1 MTYALQI
8 DDWRNSRQLEWSW
21 TVLLGPVWM
30 VFYGFWVHHQS
41 TDRFLCVYVL
51 LIGLVGG
58 AWLMSTTA
66 TSIDTVCVIIDEE
79 PEQKAVLNAQLVD
92 VIFCGCCCSLVK
104 SDPVFVL
111 CTFAIMETK
120 KKNETYYIVIM
131 NIDMLWTDEVN
142 ISTHADEKTI
152 SSFMRKSTLTI
163 RLDVHGVTVHLMT
176 PLPLS
181 WPHR

>member
-1 MTYALQI
+1 MIEGTA
-8 DDWRNSRQLEWSW
+8 DNSNDLEPFR
-21 TVLLGPVWM
+21 LA
-30 VFYGFWVHHQS
+30 
-41 TDRFLCVYVL
+41 RFGCFFLWILSASSVNRSIFMCVC
-51 LIGLVGG
+51 
-58 AWLMSTTA
+58 AAHWFSRW
-66 TSIDTVCVIIDEE
+66 CVINEHDRHINWYSLCDHWWGTRIKSSAQCSISWCDFLWLLLFIGEE
-79 PEQKAVLNAQLVD
+79 WPG
-92 VIFCGCCCSLVK
+92 FCSLHVRHNG
-104 SDPVFVL
+104 D
-111 CTFAIMETK
+111 E